1 MNSCWTIANY
11 RGYLPLTRLIPL
23 KKSEGV
29 KLTRKSII
37 SSAKTTCPH
46 SGNGIALPNWKKSS
60 VLLFLTARRRE
71 RNMITRRCIA
81 GSTSLP
87 RRSERELPPADRFA
101 ISYQNQSKKLLTA
114 KTFTRS
120 KSNNR
125 RKPSENLYRNHLKEN

>member
-11 RGYLPLTRLIPL
+11 DAHLLLTRLILL

-29 KLTRKSII
+29 NLTRKSII

-60 VLLFLTARRRE
+60 DLLFLTARGRE

-87 RRSERELPPADRFA
+87 PRSERELPPADRFA
-101 ISYQNQSKKLLTA
+101 LSYRHQSNKLL
-114 KTFTRS
+114 
-120 KSNNR
+120 
-125 RKPSENLYRNHLKEN
+125 PDH